1 MKYDSPLVSVII
13 TTYGRPKFLKNAIES
28 VLCQSY
34 KNIEI
39 IVVDDNIEKSI
50 EREATENLIKNNFQT
65 IKYIKNKENRGA
77 CFSRNVGINSS
88 KGEYIAFLDD
98 DDEFF
103 REKIEKQLIHLQ
115 KINLKDKKVSII
127 SCQMRIINE
136 EEKKIGVSKYNL
148 LKEANDLK
156 DFLNGVYISG
166 TSSLLIEKKALLK
179 VNGFS
184 EIESCQE
191 ALLILKLLENGYK
204 FSSLKEELVLYRKH
218 NNGNIGKSSKARKGQ
233 KKYLEKIYNS
243 IETHIDKRNQK
254 KAKLNYYYS
263 LFLFELDEN
272 KTEAI
277 KIFYKICKINFFNKV
292 VLKCF
297 IKLILG

>member
-1 MKYDSPLVSVII
+1 MKNEVLVSVVI

-34 KNIEI
+34 KNLEI

>member
-34 KNIEI
+34 KNLEI

-243 IETHIDKRNQK
+243 IETNIDKRNQK

>member
-103 REKIEKQLIHLQ
+103 KTKIEEQL
-115 KINLKDKKVSII
+115 KKF
-127 SCQMRIINE
+127 
-136 EEKKIGVSKYNL
+136 KKILIKEPKIAIMSCRMGMYDEFNKKIKLSKYNL
-148 LKEANDLK
+148 TKESNSLK
-156 DFLNGVYISG
+156 DFLEGAYIGG
-166 TSSLLIEKKALLK
+166 TSSLLLRKDALLD
-179 VNGFS
+179 VSGFQ

-191 ALLILKLLENGYK
+191 AYLILKILEKGYL
-204 FSSLKEELVLYRKH
+204 FSVINQELVLYRRH
-218 NNGNIGKSSKARKGQ
+218 NLGSVGNGEKAKNGQ
-233 KKYLEKIYNS
+233 IKYLKEI
-243 IETHIDKRNQK
+243 K
-254 KAKLNYYYS
+254 KAMDNNLKNSKKAMQYYNYQLLEINDYNIRYLYTLIRLAPIS
-263 LFLFELDEN
+263 LITLKGIL
-272 KTEAI
+272 KVI
-277 KIFYKICKINFFNKV
+277 KRKIK
-292 VLKCF
+292 
-297 IKLILG
+297 

>member
-34 KNIEI
+34 KNLEI

>member
-243 IETHIDKRNQK
+243 IETNIDKRNQK